1 VPWHAKT
8 LAIGVAAYVLSPVDL
23 IPDFIPVLGYQ
34 DDLVM
39 VFLVSLAVAQLI
51 PPEIMAEHRAS
62 ATMISERRQAA
73 EPQLIARAA
82 NPRIR
87 RHRKIQAATPRTLA
101 ERLIEA
107 EC

>member
-1 VPWHAKT
+1 LVKTKGWARAVKRDAHALYLTARDPRVPWHAKA

-39 VFLVSLAVAQLI
+39 VSLVSLAIAQII

-62 ATMISERRQAA
+62 SAMISERPTSDHQVG
-73 EPQLIARAA
+73 
-82 NPRIR
+82 
-87 RHRKIQAATPRTLA
+87 
-101 ERLIEA
+101 
-107 EC
+107 

>member
-1 VPWHAKT
+1 MPWHAKA

-39 VFLVSLAVAQLI
+39 VSLVSLAIAQII

-62 ATMISERRQAA
+62 ATMLSERRQAA
-73 EPQLIARAA
+73 ADRQGG
-82 NPRIR
+82 
-87 RHRKIQAATPRTLA
+87 
-101 ERLIEA
+101 
-107 EC
+107 

>member
-1 VPWHAKT
+1 MPWHAKA

-39 VFLVSLAVAQLI
+39 VSLVSLAVAQLI

-62 ATMISERRQAA
+62 AAMISERRRQAA
-73 EPQLIARAA
+73 ADRQGG
-82 NPRIR
+82 
-87 RHRKIQAATPRTLA
+87 
-101 ERLIEA
+101 
-107 EC
+107 

>member
-1 VPWHAKT
+1 MVKTKGWARALKRDAHVLYLTARDPRVPWHAKA

-73 EPQLIARAA
+73 ADRQGG
-82 NPRIR
+82 
-87 RHRKIQAATPRTLA
+87 
-101 ERLIEA
+101 
-107 EC
+107 